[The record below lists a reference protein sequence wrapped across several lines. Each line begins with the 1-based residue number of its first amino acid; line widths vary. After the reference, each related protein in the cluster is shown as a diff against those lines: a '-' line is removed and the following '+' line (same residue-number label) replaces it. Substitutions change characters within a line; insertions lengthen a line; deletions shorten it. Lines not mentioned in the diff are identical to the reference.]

1 MNCPNCNSKVK
12 SNAEYSI
19 HMNLKHRGKSYKDLY
34 EFENKPI
41 NEFENKHINKAKEN
55 KKHESN
61 FRKPK
66 TNVDNR
72 MD

>member
-34 EFENKPI
+34 EFENK
-41 NEFENKHINKAKEN
+41 HINKAKEN

>member
-41 NEFENKHINKAKEN
+41 NKAKEN